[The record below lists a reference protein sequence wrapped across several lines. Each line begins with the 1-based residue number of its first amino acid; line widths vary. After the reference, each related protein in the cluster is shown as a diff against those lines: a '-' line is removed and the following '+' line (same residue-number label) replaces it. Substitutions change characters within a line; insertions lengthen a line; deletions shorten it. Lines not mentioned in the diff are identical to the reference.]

1 MLPLLG
7 SFTSSAVCILVRVM
21 YSHNASTIVRRV
33 YDTVN
38 MVFWALAIGTV
49 VFLFLLIPQMRE
61 ARAIAEAQR
70 VQDIARENKRYC
82 EKWGMQT
89 GTHEHLICTMDLD
102 AIRAE
107 VEQRIADDNF

>member
-1 MLPLLG
+1 
-7 SFTSSAVCILVRVM
+7 
-21 YSHNASTIVRRV
+21 
-33 YDTVN
+33 
-38 MVFWALAIGTV
+38 
-49 VFLFLLIPQMRE
+49 
-61 ARAIAEAQR
+61 

-107 VEQRIADDNF
+107 VEQRIADDNL